1 MIQCVDCEFYESGPD
16 GGRAFKCDP
25 FVNIKEP
32 ECLTKWQL
40 LRLEVLVSGYRGMVS
55 QQQKLAPMQD
65 KMMKYIERELSDL
78 DEADQW
84 KLDDDV
90 EDDQPEEE
98 GPEFDV

>member
-1 MIQCVDCEFYESGPD
+1 MIQCVDCEYYQSGPD

-40 LRLEVLVSGYRGMVS
+40 LRLEVLISGYRGMIS
-55 QQQKLAPMQD
+55 QQKKLAPIQD
-65 KMMKYIERELSDL
+65 KMIRYIERELNDL

-84 KLDDDV
+84 KLT
-90 EDDQPEEE
+90 EDDQTDGEN
-98 GPEFDV
+98 PEFGI